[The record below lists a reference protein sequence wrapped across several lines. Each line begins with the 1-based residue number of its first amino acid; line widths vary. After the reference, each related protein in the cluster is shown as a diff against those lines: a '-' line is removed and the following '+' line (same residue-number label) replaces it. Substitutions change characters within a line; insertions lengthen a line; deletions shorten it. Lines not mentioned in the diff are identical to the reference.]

1 MEHRR
6 PLIAGN
12 WKMNL
17 NLERALKLA
26 GEIKEGLSDDIEVAI
41 FPPFP
46 FLFEVKRV
54 ISGSPIKLGAQ
65 NIYHE
70 DEGAFTGEVSPIM
83 IKDICEYVILG
94 HSERRLY
101 FKEDDNMVNRKVRK
115 ALEHG
120 IKPIL
125 CVGERLEDRKEGRA
139 FEVIKSQLE
148 GSLRDIDASIT
159 IAYEP
164 VWAIG
169 TGVPARGED
178 ALEAIKF
185 IREVLGRDVRVLYGG
200 SVNKDNIA
208 QFVRYEEIDGALVGG
223 ASLRSEEFLGI
234 VRRTAEV
241 KGF

>member
-101 FKEDDNMVNRKVRK
+101 FKEDDDMINRKVRK